1 MKSALLV
8 VLSAAFVSASWAQP
22 PEPAPPAAAAPTA
35 AAPATAALKPRATP
49 PPVPVL
55 EGTVRSVDGKAVE
68 KALILAQ
75 PVVGSFREAPAIGR
89 TDAAGKF
96 RLALKGA
103 GAHRLRVEATGW
115 AAVTLKEVRPGTA
128 LAITLKKGAAIEGTV
143 RDGTTSAP
151 LAGVVVDAVDANSVY
166 TFWEPEA
173 GRVRATTDDRGR
185 FRIEGLA
192 SGLHEVVARLRG
204 FSRAARSSV
213 PVGSRVDLYLFP
225 GATLTGV
232 VRDGQGEPVP
242 GALVR
247 AEGEIRGFGGGGSAL
262 VAAGRDGR
270 FELTGL
276 SGGPYRVVARH
287 PDFSP
292 AWLPGVMVE
301 RGAEAQ
307 VDVVLHRGA
316 AVSGRLLAGEDR
328 PVPGRVGV
336 QETDDRPVPQGLDDS
351 LRTEAGADGRFRL
364 VLPPGSHTLAVVA
377 PGYAPRSVDTDVG
390 TAGAPIDLGDI
401 AVEPGLVIRGRVRD
415 KAGLPI
421 VESQVWGAMPRMMGG
436 GGSGP
441 SEARGE
447 ADGTFLLGGLTAG
460 LYRVSVRARGYAEQ
474 VKQVEAG
481 TSTEFVLDRAGSISG
496 LVVDDA
502 GAPVESFRILARPLR
517 EMGPTSPSPKMDN
530 SSGTDGRFLLEDVPE
545 GTWVVEAS
553 APDRANGVASDVRV
567 AAGSSVD
574 VGRIRLT
581 AGGVVRGLV
590 LDTGGAAV
598 PGATVT
604 IQASGREFW
613 GRGGGES
620 VSDPAGAFEIRGVAP
635 GTVEVIA
642 EHRSY
647 ATGRATGV
655 EVDPTRGPAEARIVM
670 TQGGRIEGRVLRRDG
685 TGVVAMVY
693 ASPVGPGGRR
703 GPMADA
709 SANTGPDGTFVI
721 EHAPAGRTHIA
732 VLTGSA
738 GVMESRHMREV
749 DVREGE
755 TTSVEFV
762 SREILVTGHVTRGG
776 VPAPGIQLRLMSG
789 QGGRMTMMSG
799 GGFGALSAPPTGPQ
813 RLTGVTDEGGAFALL
828 VDEPGKHF
836 VNAST
841 ADGRVNLPP
850 REVEIPDMDGYV
862 LDLAF
867 SGQTVTG
874 IVLDRETEQPLSSAH
889 VGARP
894 RETGA
899 RGGGGG
905 MTGPDGRFLLEL
917 EPGDYRL
924 HARAEGYAAEAT
936 DLTVGS
942 GGAADLRLL
951 LSRGGMISGRI
962 LDVAGRPVSGI
973 SVNATAGEGV
983 NMQGGSGQSLPDGS
997 FQIAGLSAGMFTV
1010 TAQSELGGF
1019 AIRRGVALG
1028 QDGVSLT
1035 LRPGGRVQVQ
1045 VRGPDGAPAEGA
1057 WVRVA
1062 KISGAAVALNS
1073 GGRTS
1078 AQGTADLIAPAG
1090 EVELEVNKDKLRGR
1104 TTVSVAPGA
1113 VAAAELTLAEAP
1125 AAGAR

>member
-1 MKSALLV
+1 MKSALLA
-8 VLSAAFVSASWAQP
+8 VLSALLVSASWAQP
-22 PEPAPPAAAAPTA
+22 PEPRPPASAAPAAAT
-35 AAPATAALKPRATP
+35 PATAAPKPRATP
-49 PPVPVL
+49 TPVL
-55 EGTVRSVDGKAVE
+55 EGLVRTTDGKPVD
-68 KALILAQ
+68 KALVLAQ
-75 PVVGSFREAPAIGR
+75 PVMASMREPALVVGR
-89 TDAAGKF
+89 TDPAGKF
-96 RLALKGA
+96 RLVLKA
-103 GAHRLRVEATGW
+103 PGAHRVRIEAPGW
-115 AAVTLKEVRPGTA
+115 AAATLKEARPGA
-128 LAITLKKGAAIEGTV
+128 PLSVTLQKGAVIEGTV
-143 RDGTTSAP
+143 RDGTTGTPLPSATVE
-151 LAGVVVDAVDANSVY
+151 ARDETGAVHAP
-166 TFWEPEA
+166 WEPDA
-173 GRVRATTDDRGR
+173 GTVRATTNARGQ

-192 SGLHEVVARLRG
+192 TGLHTVSARLRG
-204 FSRAARSSV
+204 FNRPTRRSI
-213 PVGSRVDLYLFP
+213 PTGGRVDLYAFP

-232 VRDGQGEPVP
+232 VRDDQGGGLA
-242 GALVR
+242 GAAVR
-247 AEGEIRGFGGGGSAL
+247 AEGEIRGWSGMSPVV
-262 VAAGRDGR
+262 VADANGR

-276 SGGPYRVVARH
+276 SAGTFRVVARH
-287 PDFSP
+287 PEFAPTWVS
-292 AWLPGVMVE
+292 GVTLE
-301 RGAEAQ
+301 RGAETD
-307 VDVVLHRGA
+307 VEVVLRRGA
-316 AVSGRLLAGEDR
+316 AVSGRLVAGEDQ
-328 PVPGRVGV
+328 PVRGRVGV
-336 QETDDRPVPQGLDDS
+336 QETDERPVPRLDDALS
-351 LRTEAGADGRFRL
+351 GEAGPDGRFR
-364 VLPPGSHTLAVVA
+364 VMLPPGSHTLAVVA
-377 PGYAPRSVDTDVG
+377 PGYTPRSVDTVVG
-390 TAGAPIDLGDI
+390 TGGAPVDLGDI

-421 VESQVWGAMPRMMGG
+421 AESQAWGSMPRMMGG

-447 ADGTFLLGGLTAG
+447 ADGTFLLAGLTAG

-481 TSTEFVLDRAGSISG
+481 TNTEFVLDRAGSISG
-496 LVVDDA
+496 LVVDDS
-502 GAPVESFRILARPLR
+502 GAPVESFRIVARPLR

-530 SSGTDGRFLLEDVPE
+530 SSGSDGRFLLEDVPE

-581 AGGVVRGLV
+581 SGGVVRGLV
-590 LDTGGAAV
+590 LDTAGAVV

-604 IQASGREFW
+604 IQASGQAFW
-613 GRGGGES
+613 GRGGGEG
-620 VSDPAGAFEIRGVAP
+620 VSDPAGSFEIRGVSP

-642 EHRSY
+642 EHQSY
-647 ATGRATGV
+647 ATGRATRV

-685 TGVVAMVY
+685 SGVVAMVHA
-693 ASPVGPGGRR
+693 ASAGPGGRR
-703 GPMADA
+703 GPTADA
-709 SANTGPDGTFVI
+709 SVNTGPDGTFVI

-732 VLTGSA
+732 VMTGSA

-749 DVREGE
+749 EVREGE

-762 SREILVTGHVTRGG
+762 SREILVTGHVTRAGA
-776 VPAPGIQLRLMSG
+776 PAPGIQLRLMG
-789 QGGRMTMMSG
+789 AQGGRMMMSA

-828 VDEPGKHF
+828 VNEPGKHF

-841 ADGRVNLPP
+841 ADGRVNLPA
-850 REVEIPDMDGYV
+850 REVEIPDTDGYV

-874 IVLDRETEQPLSSAH
+874 IVLDRETEQPLSNAN

-899 RGGGGG
+899 RGGTSG
-905 MTGPDGRFLLEL
+905 MTGPDGRFVLEL

-924 HARAEGYAAEAT
+924 HARAEGYAAEVT

-942 GGAADLRLL
+942 GGAADLRLP
-951 LSRGGMISGRI
+951 LSRGGLISGRI
-962 LDVAGRPVSGI
+962 VDVASRPVGGI
-973 SVNATAGEGV
+973 SVTATAGEGV
-983 NMQGGSGQSLPDGS
+983 NTQGGGGQSLPDGS
-997 FQIAGLSAGMFTV
+997 FVIAGLSAGTFTV

-1019 AIRRGVALG
+1019 AIRRDVEVGQSGVT
-1028 QDGVSLT
+1028 LT

-1062 KISGAAVALNS
+1062 KVAGAVVALNS

-1078 AQGTADLIAPAG
+1078 PQGTADLIAPAG

-1125 AAGAR
+1125 ALVAR